1 MNIGYL
7 IHKYVFVA
15 LELEK
20 EVSCLEFLSVSLLVH
35 SLLILTF
42 SRFLH
47 FYFCKRLRRTAAN
60 ACEYK
65 NCL

>member
-20 EVSCLEFLSVSLLVH
+20 EVSCPEFLSVSLPVH
-35 SLLILTF
+35 RFLILTC
-42 SRFLH
+42 SRILH
-47 FYFCKRLRRTAAN
+47 FSFCKRLRRTGAN